1 MVGTILFGDDPNT
14 EKWRL
19 RRAFLKIH
27 RMYFVEQPAAFL
39 PAKKI
44 KQNYIENSSKEMEK
58 KNTKS
63 GQCLEISC
71 ANIFQPRIPAHLIRC
86 ILHTAC
92 TLFPGTHLK
101 YNPAPYLRK
110 LTIAIYSYIYIYH
123 KPS

>member
-1 MVGTILFGDDPNT
+1 MGGTILLGADPNT

-58 KNTKS
+58 KTRNRGSVSKLVAQTFFS
-63 GQCLEISC
+63 QGFS
-71 ANIFQPRIPAHLIRC
+71 RI
-86 ILHTAC
+86 
-92 TLFPGTHLK
+92 
-101 YNPAPYLRK
+101 
-110 LTIAIYSYIYIYH
+110 
-123 KPS
+123 